1 MSQMEPV
8 LNRYE
13 SCQRI
18 YMKPPYITWNTQMN
32 SVKERHARK
41 LLFQT
46 PKATYAVVP
55 FCDILEEAKP

>member
-1 MSQMEPV
+1 
-8 LNRYE
+8 
-13 SCQRI
+13 
-18 YMKPPYITWNTQMN
+18 MKPPYITWNTQMN